1 MANIIIKKYD
11 HYNRALGTHI
21 TSRSHYEKEMKRQ
34 GCEPYNGRAAQP
46 KDNKYKPSKWARE
59 VTSAAARQMSN
70 GGQISGSLKHEIVTK
85 LNAKDPK
92 SLDPRI
98 RNNGKGGTFAE

>member
-1 MANIIIKKYD
+1 MN

-34 GCEPYNGRAAQP
+34 GCEPYKPNAVRQP
-46 KDNKYKPSKWARE
+46 ESNRYKPSKWARE
-59 VTSAAARQMSN
+59 VTSAAKQQMEN
-70 GGQISGSLKHEIVTK
+70 GGQISGCLKKEIVEK
-85 LNAKDPK
+85 LNVKDPK

-98 RNNGKGGTFAE
+98 RNAKKGGIYAE